1 MRETNSNHSI
11 EKYANGIVYLVG
23 AGPGDPGLLTL
34 RGLECLQ
41 KADVVVH
48 DRLVNPTLLVYAT
61 QAKFIDVGKLPN
73 HHPVPQEDIN
83 AILVE
88 KAREGKTVVRL
99 KGGDPFVFGRG
110 GEEAQVLAEAG
121 IQFEIIPGVTSA
133 IAAPAYAGIPV
144 THRGVASS
152 VAFVTGHAAGA
163 EPLDMNWRALAQ
175 GVDTLVFLMGV
186 NNLPPI
192 VTALTEAGRSSETP
206 VALIEQGTTPA
217 QKVVVGTLTN
227 ILEKADEIQAPAII
241 IIGEVVGLRSALEW
255 FKPKSASFPDMINRE
270 ATRR

>member
-1 MRETNSNHSI
+1 MRESNSNHNT
-11 EKYANGIVYLVG
+11 EQLANGIVYLVG
-23 AGPGDPGLLTL
+23 AGPGDPGLITL
-34 RGLECLQ
+34 RGLESLQ
-41 KADVVVH
+41 KADVVIH
-48 DRLVNPTLLVYAT
+48 DRLANHKLLEYAP
-61 QAKFIDVGKLPN
+61 QAEFIDVGKQPN
-73 HHPVPQEDIN
+73 HHPVLQEDIN

-121 IQFEIIPGVTSA
+121 IRFEIIPGVTSA
-133 IAAPAYAGIPV
+133 IAVPAYAGIPV

-152 VAFVTGHAAGA
+152 VAFVTGHAAKG
-163 EPLDMNWRALAQ
+163 EPQDINWRALAQ

-192 VTALTEAGRSSETP
+192 ITALTEAGRSSETP

-227 ILEKADEIQAPAII
+227 ILEKAGEIQAPAII
-241 IIGEVVGLRSALEW
+241 IIGEVVSLRSALDW
-255 FKPKSASFPDMINRE
+255 FKPTTSE